1 MKFGIF
7 LVNHEVHK
15 DGIKVC
21 ETKKPKIFFSIN
33 RAVKHI
39 EKMAGGKKC
48 WRGRCIYAVIYNMT
62 EIGTFECYTIE
73 CPWWFDL
80 IGMGLA

>member
-1 MKFGIF
+1 MKYGIF

-33 RAVKHI
+33 HAVKYV
-39 EKMAGGKKC
+39 EKMAGVKC
-48 WRGRCIYAVIYNMT
+48 WRGHVIYAAIYNMT
-62 EIGTFECYTIE
+62 GNDTYECYTIE